1 MTQAK
6 NKELTA
12 IFEDMANILEFK
24 GENPFKISAY
34 HKAARVIEGLGEDIK
49 VIFEGGGLLEIPGIG
64 SGIAQKI
71 EEYLTT
77 GKMSKYEEM
86 KKDVPEGLI
95 ELLGI
100 QGLGPKTLALVHKEL
115 DVRNLLDLE
124 RAIQLGSLEG
134 LPGMGQ
140 KKVENILRG
149 IRFFRLSKERIPLGL
164 AWPIVLEI
172 IEALK
177 ETKIINR
184 ISPCGSLRRMRET
197 IGDIDILA
205 SGKEGGVIINAFT
218 ELELVKEILVKGETK
233 GSILTA
239 DGLQI
244 DLRVVDD
251 DSFGAALQYFTGSKA
266 HNIKLR
272 EMAKKKGLKINEYGI
287 FKNEKKIG
295 GKEEEEIYRIL
306 DLLWVPPELRED
318 LGEIEEAKSG
328 RLPVLVEK
336 REILGDLH
344 VHSDYS
350 DGSSSIMELAKKAR
364 ELGYKYIAITD
375 HSRSVKYG
383 HGLSIERLLN
393 QIEEISKA
401 NQRLKEI
408 RILTGTEVDILK
420 DGTLDF
426 PDEVLEKLDIV
437 IAAIHQGFK
446 QNVTFRMCKAMENPH
461 VDIIAHPTGRL
472 ISAREG
478 YEIDTEEVMKKAV
491 EKRVALEI
499 NSYYDR
505 LDLSDINTKH
515 AKELGA
521 RFVLGSDA
529 HSSQQLEMLRYGL
542 AVARRGWLAKRDL
555 LNTFEPKDF
564 NSIWESLK
572 R

>member
-149 IRFFRLSKERIPLGL
+149 IRFFRLSKERILLGL

-306 DLLWVPPELRED
+306 DLPWVPPELRED

-446 QNVTFRMCKAMENPH
+446 QNVTFRMCKAMGNPH

-478 YEIDTEEVMKKAV
+478 YDIDTEEVMRKAV
-491 EKRVALEI
+491 ETRVALEI